1 MRKVDLH
8 LHSDYSDGSDTV
20 QELVK
25 NIVTEGLSTFAL
37 TDHDTISGC
46 VEIQKYLP
54 QNVNFIS
61 GCELTSICDTVKSH
75 ILGYYCDPFEETL
88 TKLIEKGRKLRR
100 AKLEKRIQ
108 FLKDVWNIEL
118 TKAELDWLYSRNSVV
133 KIHLGNILVERG
145 LAKDNIEAMKKYLD
159 GCKTGKSRFDGDES
173 IAAIVAS
180 GGIPVWAHPLGG
192 EGEIHLE
199 KDEFFKRL
207 DVMKSF
213 GIRGLE
219 CYYSRYNE
227 EEIEFLVDVAKQNDL
242 LISGGSDYHGANK
255 TVKLA
260 QLNVDN
266 EPICEENL
274 SIIKNSSILLK

>member
-1 MRKVDLH
+1 M
-8 LHSDYSDGSDTV
+8 
-20 QELVK
+20 
-25 NIVTEGLSTFAL
+25 
-37 TDHDTISGC
+37 
-46 VEIQKYLP
+46 
-54 QNVNFIS
+54 
-61 GCELTSICDTVKSH
+61 
-75 ILGYYCDPFEETL
+75 
-88 TKLIEKGRKLRR
+88 
-100 AKLEKRIQ
+100 
-108 FLKDVWNIEL
+108 KDVWNIEL

-266 EPICEENL
+266 EPIREENL